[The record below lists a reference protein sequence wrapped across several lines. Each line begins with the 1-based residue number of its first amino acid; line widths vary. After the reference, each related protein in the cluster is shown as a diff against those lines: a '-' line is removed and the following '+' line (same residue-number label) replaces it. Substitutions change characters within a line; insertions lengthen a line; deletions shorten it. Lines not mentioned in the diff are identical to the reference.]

1 VTTLLPHHDDR
12 VGPAFLESD
21 RQSLVSWLE
30 FYRST
35 LLTKIG
41 GLTSDQVCRRAVPP
55 STLTLLGIVRHLT
68 KVERY
73 WFGNVVAGLDRPRL
87 YCEVDPEGDFAG
99 ARPENALADLDRYH
113 AEVVTARERA
123 SAVPDLDAALPG
135 KRHGEEINLRWILV
149 HMIEEYARHLGHA
162 DLLRE
167 CIDGRT
173 GY

>member
-1 VTTLLPHHDDR
+1 MAPDR
-12 VGPAFLESD
+12 ESLET
-21 RQSLVSWLE
+21 WLE

-35 LLTKIG
+35 LPIKVG
-41 GLTSDQVCRRAVPP
+41 GLTPDQLCQRAVPP
-55 STLTLLGIVRHLT
+55 SSLSLLGIIRHLT

-73 WFGNVVAGLDRPRL
+73 WFGNVVAGLDQPRL
-87 YCEVDPEGDFAG
+87 YCDTDPCGDFAETV
-99 ARPENALADLDRYH
+99 PENALADFDRYH
-113 AEVVTARERA
+113 AVVATARDLA
-123 SAVPDLDAALPG
+123 AAVIDLDAALPG
-135 KRHGEEINLRWILV
+135 KRNGEDINLRWILV

>member
-1 VTTLLPHHDDR
+1 MPDDDR
-12 VGPAFLESD
+12 AAPFMARDRESLE
-21 RQSLVSWLE
+21 SWLE

-35 LLTKIG
+35 LLLKLG
-41 GLTSDQVCRRAVPP
+41 GLTPDQLCLQAVPP

-73 WFGNVVAGLDRPRL
+73 WFGNVVTGLDQPRL
-87 YCEVDPEGDFAG
+87 YCETEPDGDFTG
-99 ARPENALADLDRYH
+99 GLPEHALADLDRLH
-113 AEVVTARERA
+113 AEVATARERA
-123 SAVPDLDAALPG
+123 SVVTDLDAALPG
-135 KRHGEEINLRWILV
+135 KRNGKDINLRWILV

>member
-1 VTTLLPHHDDR
+1 MLDDVR
-12 VGPAFLESD
+12 AGPPFMSPDRES
-21 RQSLVSWLE
+21 LATWLE

-35 LLTKIG
+35 LPLKVG
-41 GLTSDQVCRRAVPP
+41 GLTPDQLCVAAVPP
-55 STLTLLGIVRHLT
+55 STLTLIGIVRHPA

-73 WFGNVVAGLDRPRL
+73 WFGNVVAGLDQPRL
-87 YCEVDPEGDFAG
+87 YCETDAQGDFAE
-99 ARPENALADLDRYH
+99 ALPENALADLDRYH
-113 AEVVTARERA
+113 VEVATARELA
-123 SAVPDLDAALPG
+123 SVVSDLDAALPG
-135 KRHGEEINLRWILV
+135 KRNGEDINLRWILV